1 MKVRFVNLSREAK
14 LIENELLNA
23 TKSVL
28 KSGNYIN
35 GENVYNFEK
44 NFSDFCGVNHS
55 VSVGNGSDGL
65 KIIMKALDIG
75 PGDEVICPSNS
86 FIASA
91 WSIIETGATPV
102 FCDVEDDF
110 LISLNTIEKCKS
122 SKTKAIMAVHLTGK
136 LCDTDKLLEYCK
148 NENIFLIEDA
158 AQSVGAMNNRN
169 EKSGSLGIA
178 GSFSMHPLKNLS
190 VYGDGG
196 IITTN
201 SEELAVKMKYLRNH
215 GFINRDEAELWGINS
230 RLDELQAAFAC
241 IKLKKLDNWNQRY
254 IEISAKYSKYLSNK
268 LIKPKTKNGF
278 KDVFHNYIIV
288 VPKKFRNIFMNSL
301 MDRGVETKV
310 HYPIP
315 LHLQK
320 CAESLGYRE
329 GDIPNVER
337 LSQSMI
343 SLPIYHTLNNE
354 EIEYVIESVNKLAQT
369 YL

>member
-1 MKVRFVNLSREAK
+1 MKVNFVNLSREAN
-14 LIENELLNA
+14 LIENELVDA
-23 TKSVL
+23 TRLVL
-28 KSGNYIN
+28 RSGNYIC
-35 GENVYNFEK
+35 GENVKTFEE
-44 NFSDFCGVNHS
+44 NFSLFCGVNHS

-75 PGDEVICPSNS
+75 QGDEVICPANS

-91 WSIIETGATPV
+91 WSIIDAGATPV

-110 LISLNTIEKCKS
+110 LISLETIEKCKS

-136 LCDTDKLLEYCK
+136 LCDTDKLLNYCR

-169 EKSGSLGIA
+169 EKSGSFGIA

-196 IITTN
+196 IVTTN
-201 SEELAVKMKYLRNH
+201 SEDLAIKMKKLRNH
-215 GFINRDEAELWGINS
+215 GLVNRDEANLWGFNS
-230 RLDELQAAFAC
+230 RLDEMQAAFAL
-241 IKLKKLDNWNQRY
+241 IKLKKLNMWNEKY
-254 IEISAKYSKYLSNK
+254 IDIAKTYTENLSDK
-268 LIKPKTKNGF
+268 IVKPITKSGY

-288 VPKKFRNIFMNSL
+288 VPEEIRDDFMNSL
-301 MDRGVETKV
+301 HDIGIESKI

-320 CAESLGYRE
+320 CATSLGYKK
-329 GDIPNVER
+329 GDIPNAER
-337 LSQSMI
+337 LSNSMI
-343 SLPIYHTLNNE
+343 SLPIYHTLTSN
-354 EIEYVIESVNKLAQT
+354 EIEYVVESVNKLVET